1 MEGGVSMELRERHY
15 NAIELMIDH
24 PKATT
29 KQIAE
34 ELGLSPKTI
43 SAWKKDPDFQIE
55 YQLQLKQ
62 KWKDGEGIAVDAM
75 LKLAQEGSFQ
85 AAKFILECNG
95 YAAVAKDD
103 QGMSNVINIILG
115 D

>member
-1 MEGGVSMELRERHY
+1 
-15 NAIELMIDH
+15 MINH
-24 PKATT
+24 PKATN

-34 ELGLSPKTI
+34 KLGLSASTV
-43 SAWKKDPDFQIE
+43 SAWKKDNDFQIE

-62 KWKDGEGIAVDAM
+62 KWKDGEGVAVDAM
-75 LKLAQEGSFQ
+75 IKLANEGSFQ
-85 AAKFILECNG
+85 AAKYILDCNG

>member
-1 MEGGVSMELRERHY
+1 MQLMNRHY
-15 NAIELMIDH
+15 EAIELMVQH
-24 PKATT
+24 PKATNS
-29 KQIAE
+29 QIGEAV
-34 ELGLSPKTI
+34 GVSGKTV
-43 SAWKKDPDFQIE
+43 SAWKKDTDFQIE